1 MPKKQFDIYETDSIL
16 KGGQKAG
23 EFLDTIKQTDLAELN
38 EQQFMHFFAKFLSGY
53 EDNMKTVFGEF
64 GK

>member
-1 MPKKQFDIYETDSIL
+1 MQKKQFDIYETDSIL

-23 EFLDTIKQTDLAELN
+23 EFLDAIGKTDLAELN
-38 EQQFMHFFAKFLSGY
+38 ADQFTHFFAKFLSGY
-53 EDNMKTVFGEF
+53 EDNMKKSFEEL